1 MDLIVTTPEKL
12 GEIVKNAINEAI
24 KSIPKEQPK
33 QPNEVFLTR
42 KEVAKLLKISL
53 PTLNEHSKNGK
64 IRSYLIGGRVLYRQ
78 SDILNSLH
86 EVRAIKS

>member
-1 MDLIVTTPEKL
+1 MDLIVITGEKL

-64 IRSYLIGGRVLYRQ
+64 IRSYLIGGRVLYKQ

-86 EVRAIKS
+86 EVRTIKS